1 MRLLAN
7 LAWLL
12 TLGEVDLM
20 PVASRQ
26 LLREGACGVF
36 FSRLLLLGC
45 AAELCSYPWPCLIT
59 WAWAENDEGLN
70 AA

>member
-36 FSRLLLLGC
+36 FQGCCSSGVLL
-45 AAELCSYPWPCLIT
+45 SYVPIH
-59 WAWAENDEGLN
+59 GFV
-70 AA
+70 